1 MTSSCEAVRGGNNL
15 CPKWSAGDPSPPCA
29 GDVWKRRVRVA
40 GSRVWSAVEG
50 WTAPGA
56 RPERSESEVSTLV
69 AVVTLA
75 AGALFLLTMLLTWL
89 SKS

>member
-1 MTSSCEAVRGGNNL
+1 MTPVR
-15 CPKWSAGDPSPPCA
+15 PAPA
-29 GDVWKRRVRVA
+29 RVWKRRARIA

-50 WTAPGA
+50 WTAPGV

-75 AGALFLLTMLLTWL
+75 AGALFLLTMMLTWIV
-89 SKS
+89 KS

>member
-1 MTSSCEAVRGGNNL
+1 M
-15 CPKWSAGDPSPPCA
+15 
-29 GDVWKRRVRVA
+29 RVA